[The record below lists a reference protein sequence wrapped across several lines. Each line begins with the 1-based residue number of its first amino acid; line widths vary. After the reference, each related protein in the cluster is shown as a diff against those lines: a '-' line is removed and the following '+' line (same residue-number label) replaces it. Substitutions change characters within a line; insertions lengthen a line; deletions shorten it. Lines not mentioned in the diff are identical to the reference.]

1 MNVKGQMLV
10 MRNIIEIIL
19 VIGMAFFF
27 ISCLSK
33 TVDLFAGNS
42 GTLPER
48 TYLSF
53 VEQVKDLPFSNK
65 IPYSERSELF
75 LEDGQAVVYFEQNK
89 DKMSLFVD
97 ASLDTGDKN
106 YDVII
111 TKPSSCTS
119 SGCVCFLKEK
129 EITTEMDVLGIV
141 TEWHATITP
150 KDATCIPD
158 LKLSLDTC
166 TIGIKNDVVSYTCSD
181 GFLIERHLIKE
192 VEDDFLSFKGND
204 IYMTTPKNLVL
215 TLTNEADKVSIS
227 PRIAKP

>member
-1 MNVKGQMLV
+1 

-33 TVDLFAGNS
+33 TVDLFTGNS

-48 TYLSF
+48 TF
-53 VEQVKDLPFSNK
+53 IAFTEQIKDISFSNK
-65 IPYSERSELF
+65 ILDSKRSELF
-75 LEDGQAVVYFEQNK
+75 LEDGQAVVYFEPNK
-89 DKMSLFVD
+89 EKMSIFID
-97 ASLDTGDKN
+97 ASWDTGDKN
-106 YDVII
+106 YDVTIM
-111 TKPSSCTS
+111 KPSSCTS

-158 LKLSLDTC
+158 VKLSLDTC
-166 TIGIKNDVVSYTCSD
+166 TIGIKNDVVSYTCTD

-227 PRIAKP
+227 PRSTES